1 MALKKNL
8 KPVVTNTLNRSSNSP
23 PATRRLGYKLGKR
36 LWPGAIIALIG
47 KLGSGKTVLSQGIL
61 KGLGVRDKY
70 MISPSFVLVKEY
82 KGRLPAYHLDLF
94 RLKNVKELNNLG
106 LEEYIFGRGVAIIEW
121 AEKIKSILPEEYLE
135 IILSS
140 TGKKEGREI
149 LFSPHG
155 IKYEKL
161 ISQKHSLP
169 LSKDVGDGGP
179 CSSSDQ
185 FFSC

>member
-1 MALKKNL
+1 MAGKRDL
-8 KPVVTNTLNRSSNSP
+8 KPGATNTLRLNSNSP
-23 PATRRLGYKLGKR
+23 AVTRRLGYILGKR

-70 MISPSFVLVKEY
+70 MISPSFVLIKEY

-106 LEEYIFGRGVAIIEW
+106 LEEYLFGRGVAIIEW

-135 IILSS
+135 IILNS
-140 TGKKEGREI
+140 TGKKEGREM

-161 ISQKHSLP
+161 IMSLKK
-169 LSKDVGDGGP
+169 LYLTQNSV
-179 CSSSDQ
+179 
-185 FFSC
+185 